1 MFLYLFKY
9 ENNSPGEIRGI
20 MRRMIRKSDK
30 SNSWLTAFLSRENR
44 PFPALV
50 VRLSRP
56 ALPAPAKLLAPP
68 ASNEAVR
75 KSMKGNKR
83 SNTKPELLVRERL
96 RAAGLTGY
104 RLQWKVPGHP
114 DVAWPGKKVALFVNG
129 CFWHRCPHCKP
140 SMPKSNVEYWVVKFE
155 RNVERDERSRAA
167 LEELGWTGPRDLG
180 MPAQEE
186 DDRRHVRRAAPRS
199 RRGARKRTQGHLARR
214 LAHGGLA
221 LERSCSRK
229 QLAGS
234 FGSCGTAPRPPRAS
248 LPPPT
253 DGGDRGVPPIVFV
266 APQRDF
272 GLVS

>member
-96 RAAGLTGY
+96 RAGRMANDAEALARTFEQAG
-104 RLQWKVPGHP
+104 QHVM
-114 DVAWPGKKVALFVNG
+114 
-129 CFWHRCPHCKP
+129 P
-140 SMPKSNVEYWVVKFE
+140 SRAETLETLAVLRAGGTPLLYLAG
-155 RNVERDERSRAA
+155 ERDEKYRALA
-167 LEELGWTGPRDLG
+167 AQAAEAGATVCIIPGAGHNAHLEA
-180 MPAQEE
+180 PATFAKE
-186 DDRRHVRRAAPRS
+186 VA
-199 RRGARKRTQGHLARR
+199 
-214 LAHGGLA
+214 
-221 LERSCSRK
+221 
-229 QLAGS
+229 S
-234 FGSCGTAPRPPRAS
+234 F
-248 LPPPT
+248 LWK
-253 DGGDRGVPPIVFV
+253 
-266 APQRDF
+266 
-272 GLVS
+272 

>member
-167 LEELGWTGPRDLG
+167 LEELGWTVQLVRNR
-180 MPAQEE
+180 AQTAARKPSAAY
-186 DDRRHVRRAAPRS
+186 RRGRPRRAAHRIRRTATRFRAGIMNAVYSVRRSKLSKS
-199 RRGARKRTQGHLARR
+199 RRSG
-214 LAHGGLA
+214 
-221 LERSCSRK
+221 
-229 QLAGS
+229 
-234 FGSCGTAPRPPRAS
+234 PRCA
-248 LPPPT
+248 
-253 DGGDRGVPPIVFV
+253 FV
-266 APQRDF
+266 
-272 GLVS
+272 G

>member
-83 SNTKPELLVRERL
+83 SNTKPELLERERL

-129 CFWHRCPHCKP
+129 CFWHRCPHCNL
-140 SMPKSNVEYWVVKFE
+140 SLPKSNVEYWVVKFA
-155 RNVERDERSRAA
+155 RNVERDEQSRAA
-167 LEELGWTGPRDLG
+167 LEALGERFNPGQPESLEKEIAATWNSVCVLELEIEHLTGKEAKELRK
-180 MPAQEE
+180 
-186 DDRRHVRRAAPRS
+186 RRA
-199 RRGARKRTQGHLARR
+199 GQ
-214 LAHGGLA
+214 
-221 LERSCSRK
+221 
-229 QLAGS
+229 
-234 FGSCGTAPRPPRAS
+234 
-248 LPPPT
+248 
-253 DGGDRGVPPIVFV
+253 
-266 APQRDF
+266 
-272 GLVS
+272 

>member
-83 SNTKPELLVRERL
+83 SNTKPELLVRARL
-96 RAAGLTGY
+96 RAAGLPGY

-114 DVAWPGKKVALFVNG
+114 DVAWPGKRVALFVNG

-167 LEELGWTGPRDLG
+167 LEELGWTVHVIWECQLKKKTIDDTFAALLPALAEELG
-180 MPAQEE
+180 KELK
-186 DDRRHVRRAAPRS
+186 
-199 RRGARKRTQGHLARR
+199 GN
-214 LAHGGLA
+214 
-221 LERSCSRK
+221 
-229 QLAGS
+229 
-234 FGSCGTAPRPPRAS
+234 
-248 LPPPT
+248 
-253 DGGDRGVPPIVFV
+253 
-266 APQRDF
+266 
-272 GLVS
+272 

>member
-1 MFLYLFKY
+1 
-9 ENNSPGEIRGI
+9 

-114 DVAWPGKKVALFVNG
+114 DVAWPGKRVALFVNG

-167 LEELGWTGPRDLG
+167 LEELGWTVHVIWECQLKKKAIDDTFAALLPALAEELG
-180 MPAQEE
+180 KELK
-186 DDRRHVRRAAPRS
+186 
-199 RRGARKRTQGHLARR
+199 GN
-214 LAHGGLA
+214 
-221 LERSCSRK
+221 
-229 QLAGS
+229 
-234 FGSCGTAPRPPRAS
+234 
-248 LPPPT
+248 
-253 DGGDRGVPPIVFV
+253 
-266 APQRDF
+266 
-272 GLVS
+272 

>member
-96 RAAGLTGY
+96 RAGRMANDAEALARTFEQAG
-104 RLQWKVPGHP
+104 QHVM
-114 DVAWPGKKVALFVNG
+114 
-129 CFWHRCPHCKP
+129 P
-140 SMPKSNVEYWVVKFE
+140 SRAETLETLAVLRAGGTPLLYLAG
-155 RNVERDERSRAA
+155 ERDEKYRALA
-167 LEELGWTGPRDLG
+167 AQAAEAGATVCIIPGAGHNAHLEAPAAFVQEVSLFLG
-180 MPAQEE
+180 E
-186 DDRRHVRRAAPRS
+186 
-199 RRGARKRTQGHLARR
+199 
-214 LAHGGLA
+214 
-221 LERSCSRK
+221 
-229 QLAGS
+229 
-234 FGSCGTAPRPPRAS
+234 
-248 LPPPT
+248 
-253 DGGDRGVPPIVFV
+253 
-266 APQRDF
+266 
-272 GLVS
+272 

>member
-96 RAAGLTGY
+96 RAGRMANDAEALARTFEQAG
-104 RLQWKVPGHP
+104 QHVM
-114 DVAWPGKKVALFVNG
+114 
-129 CFWHRCPHCKP
+129 P
-140 SMPKSNVEYWVVKFE
+140 SRAETLETLAVLRAGGTPLLYLAG
-155 RNVERDERSRAA
+155 ERDEKYRALA
-167 LEELGWTGPRDLG
+167 AQAAEAGATVRIIPGAGHNAHLEA
-180 MPAQEE
+180 PATFAKE
-186 DDRRHVRRAAPRS
+186 VAS
-199 RRGARKRTQGHLARR
+199 FLRK
-214 LAHGGLA
+214 
-221 LERSCSRK
+221 
-229 QLAGS
+229 
-234 FGSCGTAPRPPRAS
+234 
-248 LPPPT
+248 
-253 DGGDRGVPPIVFV
+253 
-266 APQRDF
+266 
-272 GLVS
+272 

>member
-96 RAAGLTGY
+96 RAGRMANDAEALARTFEQAG
-104 RLQWKVPGHP
+104 QHVM
-114 DVAWPGKKVALFVNG
+114 
-129 CFWHRCPHCKP
+129 P
-140 SMPKSNVEYWVVKFE
+140 SRAETLETLAVLRAGGTPLLYLAG
-155 RNVERDERSRAA
+155 ERDEKYRALA
-167 LEELGWTGPRDLG
+167 AQAAEAGATVCIIPGAGHNAHLEA
-180 MPAQEE
+180 PATFAKE
-186 DDRRHVRRAAPRS
+186 VAS
-199 RRGARKRTQGHLARR
+199 FLRK
-214 LAHGGLA
+214 
-221 LERSCSRK
+221 
-229 QLAGS
+229 
-234 FGSCGTAPRPPRAS
+234 
-248 LPPPT
+248 
-253 DGGDRGVPPIVFV
+253 
-266 APQRDF
+266 
-272 GLVS
+272 